1 MLARLVFAV
10 DCASGVPIVG
20 IMKRVSF
27 FLAAALLVS
36 PAIVRAQ
43 DAATEERLNKLSAQV
58 QDLVDAKDA
67 QNRKID
73 ELNRAVQSLQQQVNK
88 PNGSYASADD
98 VKHLAD
104 KLQEVDRKRIED
116 NERIAATLKDLG
128 KTIKVASAAPVKPP
142 PVEPA
147 SNVSDK
153 GFEYTIRSGDT
164 LSTIV
169 SAYRDK
175 DIRVSVD
182 QILAANPGLD
192 PAKMKIGQTIFIPKP
207 KN

>member
-1 MLARLVFAV
+1 
-10 DCASGVPIVG
+10 
-20 IMKRVSF
+20 MKRVSF
-27 FLAAALLVS
+27 FIAAALLVS

-58 QDLVDAKDA
+58 QDLVEAKDA

-128 KTIKVASAAPVKPP
+128 KTIKVASAPPVKPP
-142 PVEPA
+142 PVEP
-147 SNVSDK
+147 VSDVPSK
-153 GFEYTIRSGDT
+153 GYEYTIRSGDT

>member
-1 MLARLVFAV
+1 
-10 DCASGVPIVG
+10 
-20 IMKRVSF
+20 MKRVSF

-88 PNGSYASADD
+88 PNGNYASAED